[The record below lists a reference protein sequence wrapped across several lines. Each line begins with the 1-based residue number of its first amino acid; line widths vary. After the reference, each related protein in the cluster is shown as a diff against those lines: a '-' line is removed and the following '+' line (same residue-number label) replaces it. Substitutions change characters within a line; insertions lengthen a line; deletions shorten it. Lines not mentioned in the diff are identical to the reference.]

1 MLASPPTAPMRHGSR
16 ACPSGSADEHL
27 HLLIIDPKLAQCV
40 DGSCSTSID
49 GMPVYR
55 DVGHLTDFASRQ
67 FGLRYPKQLGNPL
80 NAREAPSLAN
90 NATTDSEKEATTT
103 N

>member
-1 MLASPPTAPMRHGSR
+1 
-16 ACPSGSADEHL
+16 
-27 HLLIIDPKLAQCV
+27 
-40 DGSCSTSID
+40 
-49 GMPVYR
+49 MPVYR